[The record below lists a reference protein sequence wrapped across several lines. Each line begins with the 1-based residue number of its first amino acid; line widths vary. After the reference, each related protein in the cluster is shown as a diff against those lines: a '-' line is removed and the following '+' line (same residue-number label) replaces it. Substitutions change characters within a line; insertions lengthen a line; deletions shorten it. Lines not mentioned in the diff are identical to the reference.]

1 MNAENMDV
9 DKYLSKNER
18 NIINNLDIRS
28 NLASHEQKKSREF
41 LNLSLKKLFQN
52 WALNMNQIIKE
63 LTHFI
68 ANSRKFSTYFND
80 IDDTNRWFIGLKN
93 FFSELI
99 YIFIKNNRSIYFGLS
114 LILFGFLIHIIQ
126 ISS

>member
-28 NLASHEQKKSREF
+28 NLASQEQKKSRDF
-41 LNLSLKKLFQN
+41 LNLPLKKLFQN

-63 LTHFI
+63 LTYFI